1 MASGSMDAEPIPD
14 SKSDKR
20 SDTSRL
26 PVADMRMRSQ
36 IKNQESQLWYQLWNQ
51 VDSPVWMRV
60 GNQVERQTIDLMQ
73 HQVRDQV
80 DTDIERLL

>member
-1 MASGSMDAEPIPD
+1 
-14 SKSDKR
+14 
-20 SDTSRL
+20 
-26 PVADMRMRSQ
+26 MRMRSQ